1 MSRVVNLIFIS
12 ILVAE
17 VLTIHFAAWRSH
29 INALNVMNLN
39 TTGTNLINAVSEGNV
54 TIGNASALSTP
65 VSKLEGENVGS
76 IALARNKCLGSPL
89 CPD

>member
-17 VLTIHFAAWRSH
+17 VLTIHFGAWRSH

-39 TTGTNLINAVSEGNV
+39 TTGANIINAVSEGNV

-65 VSKLEGENVGS
+65 VSSLEGENVGS
-76 IALARNKCLGSPL
+76 IVVAPNKCLGSPF

>member
-1 MSRVVNLIFIS
+1 MSRVVNHNFIS

-17 VLTIHFAAWRSH
+17 VLTIHFGAWPSH
-29 INALNVMNLN
+29 INALNVTHLN
-39 TTGTNLINAVSEGNV
+39 TTGANIINAVSEGNV

-76 IALARNKCLGSPL
+76 VAVAPNKCLGSSL
-89 CPD
+89 CPN